1 MIGTLALV
9 FLGLLFSAHFS
20 TVRTVLGLLKRPG
33 WKSPDGWESLEKRAW
48 RALEHPAFPVIVS
61 LGRSLGTLMFVLGGW
76 NAIFPGFAPATWLS
90 LLTGLVLLLALYLLG
105 DFFPRLAARLRAERL
120 FPYSLRLQEW
130 LAPPFLPF
138 SLPIVRLRRLL
149 ERRLGWD
156 GRFDFLTA
164 DERARVV
171 DARVETPT
179 EDVAVEQRII
189 RGALDLDERRVRE
202 ILTPRLQVVS
212 VTLDATRDEIA
223 RVVHETGYSRLPV
236 ADHDLEHVVGVLH
249 VKHLLGELEG
259 SWDLPKL
266 VHPPVF
272 VPESQRVADLLRMLR
287 AKQSHMA
294 MVVDE
299 HGAFSGIVT
308 MEDALELIVGEI
320 RDESDEEVP
329 PVQSLG
335 GGEYL
340 VQGDAH
346 LETLRKALGRSEPS
360 LPLPPEGV
368 EVDTVAGL
376 LLALAGCIPEAGAST
391 EAGAWE
397 FTALELDGN
406 RISLVKLVR
415 ISSLVQA
422 DNSRITDED
431 EGTPDVASPE
441 MSPE

>member
-1 MIGTLALV
+1 MIGMLALIL
-9 FLGLLFSAHFS
+9 LGLVFSAHFS
-20 TVRTVLGLLKRPG
+20 TVRTILGLLKRPG

-48 RALEHPAFPVIVS
+48 RVFEHPAFPVVVS

-76 NAIFPGFAPATWLS
+76 NAIFPGYAPQLWLS
-90 LLTGLVLLLALYLLG
+90 LLTGLVLLIALYLLG
-105 DFFPRLAARLRAERL
+105 DFFPRLAARLCAERL
-120 FPYSLRLQEW
+120 FASSLRLQEV
-130 LAPPFLPF
+130 LAPLFLPF
-138 SLPIVRLRRLL
+138 SLPIVRLRRVL
-149 ERRLGWD
+149 EKRLGWD

-171 DARVETPT
+171 EARVEAPI
-179 EDVAVEQRII
+179 EDAAVEQRII

-212 VTLDATRDEIA
+212 ITLESTHDEIA
-223 RVVHETGYSRLPV
+223 RLVHETGYSRLPV

-249 VKHLLGELEG
+249 AKDLLGTED
-259 SWDLPKL
+259 SWNLAKL
-266 VHPPVF
+266 VHAPVF

-287 AKQSHMA
+287 ARQTHMA

-329 PVQSLG
+329 AVQALG

-346 LETLRKALGRSEPS
+346 LETLRKELGRHEPS
-360 LPLPPEGV
+360 LPIPPDGV

-376 LLALAGCIPEAGAST
+376 LLALAGYIPEAGESI
-391 EAGAWE
+391 ESEAWE

-415 ISSLVQA
+415 LSSLVQA
-422 DNSRITDED
+422 DSSRATDEA
-431 EGTPDVASPE
+431 EGNPEAASPTG
-441 MSPE
+441 SPE